1 MKENSYQDRIDE
13 IRTVYNEQI
22 NVLDENI
29 YELEQ
34 ELKKIRDNNARFAQE
49 LRKYAEIYG
58 VKVEDLKINPEFT
71 FKVQDE
77 NGNIQ
82 QLRRMDEETVSSELS
97 KKKQMYD
104 SLKLFRNKEISQVR
118 KEEREEKMQHSN
130 RNSIIEE
137 ARKFFTYLDTK
148 TTIGTNYST
157 LSDDELIAFYKT
169 FYDNRNKPGYS
180 SVWNETME
188 RMRKNDR
195 DVDTFYVSSLV
206 ENNKHNGLS
215 EEEAI
220 TEAIKQFQE
229 KYPMKD
235 IPEIYEDY
243 IKQEEIFGS
252 QAPEEY
258 IEHSNKNEELQLE
271 NKEDY
276 VQNQENKSQTFNN
289 NSTTL
294 LTEGQILAFRN
305 RGFDVPFNKPGQTR
319 LTEEQIRVI
328 NSAGIS
334 TVDLTEPGFKTVEQ
348 LTGIPDPTIQDN
360 KKEKH
365 IIREFVEIPK
375 LSKKVSGV
383 QELTDLTENILST
396 SQDNLERAN
405 SNIHR

>member
-1 MKENSYQDRIDE
+1 
-13 IRTVYNEQI
+13 
-22 NVLDENI
+22 
-29 YELEQ
+29 
-34 ELKKIRDNNARFAQE
+34 
-49 LRKYAEIYG
+49 
-58 VKVEDLKINPEFT
+58 
-71 FKVQDE
+71 
-77 NGNIQ
+77 
-82 QLRRMDEETVSSELS
+82 
-97 KKKQMYD
+97 
-104 SLKLFRNKEISQVR
+104 
-118 KEEREEKMQHSN
+118 MQHSN